1 MRAAVVEAFGPFD
14 SIKVKEIEAPSP
26 APGEIL
32 IRVSVAGVNFAD
44 GGMVTGRTPRRQ
56 PPFVPGVEAAGT
68 VAAIGDGVT
77 EHRVGDRV
85 VYWDPLPRAFAELVA
100 VPAWRA
106 VTIAAGVPDDV
117 AVALMVQGAT
127 AHYLVTNSFTL
138 EAGHTCLVHAAAGG
152 VGQLLV
158 QAAAM
163 RGAKPI
169 AIVGGEAKARVAKE
183 LGAPVV
189 IDRLKGDLAEAVR
202 EATGGQGADVVYD
215 GIGAATIEASLRWTK
230 KRGTCVLYGAA
241 SGPVT
246 MLDTSL
252 MQRSGSIFLHRPGLA
267 DYLRDG
273 AEYRSRMADVF
284 KWYAAGAFK
293 PRIGGT
299 WPLDGV
305 GEALTKITA
314 GETTGK
320 LVIRVQK

>member
-14 SIKVKEIEAPSP
+14 GIKVKEIEAPSP
-26 APGEIL
+26 AGGEIL

-44 GGMVTGRTPRRQ
+44 GGMVSGRASRKQ

-68 VAAIGDGVT
+68 VEAVGKGVT
-77 EHRVGDRV
+77 DRSVGARV
-85 VYWDPLPRAFAELVA
+85 VYWDPMPRAFAELVT

-106 VTIAAGVPDDV
+106 TPIAAGVPDDV

-127 AHYLVTNSFTL
+127 AHYLTTNSFNL
-138 EAGHTCLVHAAAGG
+138 GPGHTCLIYAAAGG

-158 QAAAM
+158 QIAAM

-169 AIVGGEAKARVAKE
+169 AVVGGEGKAKIAKE
-183 LGAPVV
+183 LGAAVV
-189 IDRLKGDLAEAVR
+189 IDRFGRDIIAAVR

-215 GIGAATIEASLRWTK
+215 SVGAATIETSLLSTR
-230 KRGTCVLYGAA
+230 KRGTCVLFGTA

-246 MLDTSL
+246 TLDTSL
-252 MQRSGSIFLHRPGLA
+252 MLRSGSIFFHRPGLG

-273 AEYRSRMADVF
+273 AEYRSRMADLF
-284 KWYAAGAFK
+284 QWYASGALK
-293 PRIGGT
+293 PRIGGE

-320 LVIRVQK
+320 LLIRV

>member
-14 SIKVKEIEAPSP
+14 AIKVKEIEAPSP

-44 GGMVTGRTPRRQ
+44 GGMVTGRTPRRET
-56 PPFVPGVEAAGT
+56 PFVPGVEAAG
-68 VAAIGDGVT
+68 VVEAVGKDVT
-77 EHRVGDRV
+77 DHRVGDRV

-100 VPAWRA
+100 APAWRA
-106 VTIAAGVPDDV
+106 VTIPAGVPDDV
-117 AVALMVQGAT
+117 AVALMVQGTT
-127 AHYLVTNSFTL
+127 AHYLVTNSFNL
-138 EAGHTCLVHAAAGG
+138 GAGHTCLIHAAAGG

-158 QAAAM
+158 QVAAM

-169 AIVGGEAKARVAKE
+169 AVVGGDAKAQVAKE
-183 LGAPVV
+183 LGAAVV
-189 IDRLKGDLAEAVR
+189 IDRLKGDVAERVR
-202 EATGGQGADVVYD
+202 EATSGHGADVVYD
-215 GIGAATIEASLRWTK
+215 GVGAATIETSLRSTG

-273 AEYRSRMADVF
+273 AEYRSRMTDVF
-284 KWYAAGAFK
+284 RWYAAGALK
-293 PRIGGT
+293 PRVGGA
-299 WPLDGV
+299 WPLEGA
-305 GEALTKITA
+305 GEALTRITA
-314 GETTGK
+314 GETMGK
-320 LVIRVQK
+320 LVIRV